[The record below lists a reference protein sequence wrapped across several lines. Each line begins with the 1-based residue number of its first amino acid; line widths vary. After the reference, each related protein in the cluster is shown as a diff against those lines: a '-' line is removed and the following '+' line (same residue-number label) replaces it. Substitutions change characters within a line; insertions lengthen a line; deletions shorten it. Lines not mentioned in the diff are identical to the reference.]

1 MMTPQVFRGPTLDD
15 AQRAAREALGDSA
28 VILTARKV
36 QRRGLR
42 GLFGGMDIEVAA
54 MIHAASPPPPPP
66 PPRPMRDVDAA
77 PISPRPFATS
87 AYAAEPL
94 RPRPSAP
101 PPPPAP
107 KPSDTVISARQEIK
121 AMQNLVARVAPPPQ
135 ANIETEIA
143 ALRDAVDRLSEP
155 TLPRSGALAKALR
168 ESGLE
173 GKAAAELAKNVKLAG
188 AGAGTDALRDA
199 LADMVSCTPWPLVEQ
214 GPALI
219 ALVGPSGVGKTT
231 TAAKLAARA
240 MHEMHKS
247 VTFVTCDGVRVG
259 AFEQIDRYADLLG
272 ARIVTARSPAELQ
285 RAVDSAETDLV
296 IVDTAG
302 RSPTRLDSPERA
314 LRALPG
320 PRGGRT
326 RIVLLALPAS
336 VRADDAAR
344 FAREFALTRPTAMA
358 VTKLDET
365 VVPAGLVHGA
375 FAAKLP
381 ISVLCFGQNVPD
393 DIAPAT
399 TGAILDYLLPKGAR
413 RRMS

>member
-1 MMTPQVFRGPTLDD
+1 
-15 AQRAAREALGDSA
+15 
-28 VILTARKV
+28 
-36 QRRGLR
+36 
-42 GLFGGMDIEVAA
+42 
-54 MIHAASPPPPPP
+54 
-66 PPRPMRDVDAA
+66 
-77 PISPRPFATS
+77 
-87 AYAAEPL
+87 
-94 RPRPSAP
+94 
-101 PPPPAP
+101 
-107 KPSDTVISARQEIK
+107 
-121 AMQNLVARVAPPPQ
+121 
-135 ANIETEIA
+135 
-143 ALRDAVDRLSEP
+143 
-155 TLPRSGALAKALR
+155 
-168 ESGLE
+168 
-173 GKAAAELAKNVKLAG
+173 
-188 AGAGTDALRDA
+188 
-199 LADMVSCTPWPLVEQ
+199 
-214 GPALI
+214 
-219 ALVGPSGVGKTT
+219 
-231 TAAKLAARA
+231 
-240 MHEMHKS
+240 
-247 VTFVTCDGVRVG
+247 
-259 AFEQIDRYADLLG
+259 
-272 ARIVTARSPAELQ
+272 
-285 RAVDSAETDLV
+285 
-296 IVDTAG
+296 VDTAG

>member
-15 AQRAAREALGDSA
+15 AQRAAREALGDGA

-42 GLFGGMDIEVAA
+42 GLFGGMDIEVSATRDAA
-54 MIHAASPPPPPP
+54 PPPPPL
-66 PPRPMRDVDAA
+66 RPVRDADAA

-87 AYAAEPL
+87 AYAVEPP
-94 RPRPSAP
+94 RARPSVPPPSPRPA
-101 PPPPAP
+101 
-107 KPSDTVISARQEIK
+107 DVISARADAK
-121 AMQNLVARVAPPPQ
+121 AMQNLVARVAPPPSP
-135 ANIETEIA
+135 AIEAEIA

-155 TLPRSGALAKALR
+155 VLPKTGALAKALR
-168 ESGLE
+168 ETGLE
-173 GKAAAELAKNVKLAG
+173 GKAAAELAKNLKMAG
-188 AGAGTDALRDA
+188 GGAGTDALRDA
-199 LADMVSCTPWPLVEQ
+199 LADMVRCTPWPLAEQ

-272 ARIVTARSPAELQ
+272 ARIVPARSPAELQ

-302 RSPTRLDSPERA
+302 RSPTRMDSPERA

-326 RIVLLALPAS
+326 RLVLLALPAS
-336 VRADDAAR
+336 IRAEDAGR

-358 VTKLDET
+358 ITKLDET

-381 ISVLCFGQNVPD
+381 ISVLCFGQNVPE

-413 RRMS
+413 RRTS